1 MFFFFCQKR
10 ATLGFENFFFAANV
24 SNIKLSFVPWNE
36 EMQFV
41 AYLVLS
47 IGMKECKF
55 LERVAFLLKITFG
68 RDCEFGVEKNRQFV
82 CACRSNSWNV
92 LFFCEDY
99 FLTSRGE
106 FASRKMIEMIDFVIM
121 MSENYRYLAAHPT
134 GQIYSPHTE
143 FYYRQVELL
152 CT

>member
-24 SNIKLSFVPWNE
+24 SNYLLCPGTKK
-36 EMQFV
+36 QFV

-99 FLTSRGE
+99 FLTDHGE
-106 FASRKMIEMIDFVIM
+106 FAFRKMIEMIDFVIM

-143 FYYRQVELL
+143 FYYRQLELL